1 MLFCVPPFR
10 VFEETEIKG
19 EIFLQKFDLR
29 TNGRYDDHF
38 SLLTLKLLSRSNID
52 LLPEID
58 IIKSLIK
65 LNEQIYFFQ

>member
-1 MLFCVPPFR
+1 MLFRVPPFR
-10 VFEETEIKG
+10 VFEETEIEG
-19 EIFLQKFDLR
+19 EIFLEKFDLR
-29 TNGRYDDHF
+29 TNGRDDYHF